1 MRNPPRLALALG
13 LATTIALAPA
23 AAEAAPSPSNSVQS
37 KGKGGNLGLGLTLG
51 SPLGGSLKY
60 FFSAKHAIQSN
71 LGWGILHHGSGKLD
85 LSYLWHPATIAKSS
99 VVDLVPYL
107 GVGVGFA
114 IWSTRRYYG
123 YCNGRYCGDYWYDR
137 GGGAAG
143 SIFFRVPALG
153 LALHWQG
160 APLDTVLEGAWTPG
174 IDIWRNSAWFDVHH
188 GDIFLGVRY
197 YF

>member
-1 MRNPPRLALALG
+1 MRGR
-13 LATTIALAPA
+13 
-23 AAEAAPSPSNSVQS
+23 
-37 KGKGGNLGLGLTLG
+37 GGNLGLGLTLG

-60 FFSAKHAIQSN
+60 FFSAPHAIQSN
-71 LGWGILHHGSGKLD
+71 LGWGILHHGAGKWD

-107 GVGVGFA
+107 GAGIGFG
-114 IWSTRRYYG
+114 IWGTGRRYY
-123 YCNGRYCGDYWYDR
+123 YCNGRYCDSY

-153 LALHWQG
+153 FALHWQQ

-174 IDIWRNSAWFDVHH
+174 ITIYRNNAWFDVHQ